1 MRSELQRQASRIN
14 GSKSRGPK
22 SPETKSVTRFNGLKH
37 GLRAE
42 QVVLPGEDPAAF
54 EAEKQAWL
62 DDWRPMSHTR
72 AVLAERAAACSWKLR
87 RATAAEATLRRDVAG
102 RAAHQFDVDR
112 LARVERA
119 VGRFEDDPRAA
130 LSLLECCATG
140 LDRLITSWT
149 DLEAA
154 IARGPSGW
162 DRPLYHARLLLLLG
176 YRTD

>member
-1 MRSELQRQASRIN
+1 MRPELQRQASRIN

-42 QVVLPGEDPAAF
+42 QIVLPGEDPAAF

-62 DDWRPMSHTR
+62 NDWKPMSHTR
-72 AVLAERAAACSWKLR
+72 AVLAERAAACSWLLR
-87 RATAAEATLRRDVAG
+87 RATAAEGTMRRH
-102 RAAHQFDVDR
+102 AAEHAAQQFDTER

-119 VGRFEDDPRAA
+119 VRRFEDAPRAA

-140 LDRLITSWT
+140 LDRLIVSWT

-154 IARGPSGW
+154 IARGPAGW
-162 DRPLYHARLLLLLG
+162 DRP
-176 YRTD
+176 